1 MWEMVKELIKI
12 SQEEEQ
18 HQWRQ
23 QHNPEIHVLTEKPDD
38 LTLFPGSHVM
48 RVEGEELPPHMH
60 GTHVP
65 TTTHN

>member
-1 MWEMVKELIKI
+1 MVKELIKI

-18 HQWRQ
+18 HHQGCQ
-23 QHNPEIHVLTEKPDD
+23 QHDPEIHVLAEKPDD
-38 LTLFPGSHVM
+38 LTLIPGSHVM

-60 GTHVP
+60 CTHIP